1 MCDCGGG
8 GYVWVCLCLLFY
20 YDHHQS
26 RKVVDEYFM
35 RFDHFVHNNEHL
47 SSHEAHD
54 NSTVLQQQQQQA
66 QMIGSSLCMDTI
78 FFLFYSLFLDT

>member
-1 MCDCGGG
+1 
-8 GYVWVCLCLLFY
+8 
-20 YDHHQS
+20 
-26 RKVVDEYFM
+26 M

-66 QMIGSSLCMDTI
+66 QMIGSSRCMDTI